1 MNKCFAY
8 REWTDMHG
16 YKTCNCDILNRTAF
30 RQVQRMYGGCCMR
43 NCRFYKEDADMVRSD
58 WGISFM
64 TERQKNIRNRY
75 RQKMGE

>member
-1 MNKCFAY
+1 
-8 REWTDMHG
+8 
-16 YKTCNCDILNRTAF
+16 
-30 RQVQRMYGGCCMR
+30 MR